1 MGLATRVVDEII
13 GGLPEGVR
21 EELSTI
27 NDSLT
32 GCLDALMNYVWAG
45 ALI

>member
-21 EELSTI
+21 EELSTT
-27 NDSLT
+27 NDSVE
-32 GCLDALMNYVWAG
+32 GGLDALMDDVWAG
-45 ALI
+45 API